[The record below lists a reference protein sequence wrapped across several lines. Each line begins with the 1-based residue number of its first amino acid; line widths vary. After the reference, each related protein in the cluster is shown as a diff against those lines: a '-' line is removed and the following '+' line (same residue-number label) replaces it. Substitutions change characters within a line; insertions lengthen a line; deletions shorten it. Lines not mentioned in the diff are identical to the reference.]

1 MFKKTLLQV
10 WNCLQIMVISIVL
23 SCNQPARND
32 TMSTDLQAS
41 EQKWELVN
49 PSKTVLP
56 TGYVIYGNNVYV
68 SVGVYDLQKSND
80 GQMWQTVAKKN
91 SCRAQ
96 PNDISFGNNTFVVVD
111 GQNILSS
118 TDGSTWKITTD
129 TSRYILSIAF
139 GNGVFVIAGTKGHVA
154 ISKDGDKWENH
165 DLDTSMDFSS
175 IAYGKGRFVAAS
187 SEQIISSIDGVT
199 WTESTN
205 FEGHGVESYVIFGN
219 GKFLFSGSDNYASD
233 DGLYWTQVDPLGSY
247 TCFLNDKFI
256 TPSYS
261 NGSSG
266 QTITISNDLISRE
279 VLKTDLRMRDPLL
292 TFLNGQYLAIDR
304 SLCTFVSTDLIHWT
318 IPNSITTNTLN
329 DVAFGNE
336 LFVATGVNG
345 TVITSSSGSLWTK
358 VKSSVVENLNS
369 VAFGN
374 NLFIIAG
381 DSGTVLNSSDGV
393 TWSVGSSGCNNKINK
408 VFYVNGR
415 FIAASYSNNGFVLVS
430 GDGKRW
436 EHYKTG
442 LMQYYQLNYGNGMIV
457 AVGKDSA
464 FVNSAFVSLDGMK
477 WERAIIPDCDIRQLF
492 FDGSSFIVEG
502 SDRETSEELCLK
514 SDDGNW
520 WQRSTRK
527 NYSFRESIQYSTG
540 KTKIIDKK
548 LFWQVSDTGLYRIQS
563 KVFEPLSVCYGNDV
577 FVGVGDY
584 GRIAI
589 LKAKSGPENIE
600 NRKLADSIL
609 QGPFEHKKIIGLIDN
624 VHVIQMNLTSD
635 GKRLRGNYVYTG
647 HKDSLN
653 LEGIID
659 SKGVFYC
666 KEYAGNGKNTGS
678 FIGKLKEMEI
688 LGEWRSADSVRKLAF
703 EGYGITDE
711 QIAARLESFREKHK
725 EYVGCYSVSSISGSE
740 YANLMYD
747 CNFEN
752 NEWKCS
758 ASSINQGWRE
768 RIEDFNVDYSQYSF
782 QAMHVKVCDDFTIE
796 FYVNGKTYL
805 KIPLLQNKFVYF
817 SGGTAIAKNIK
828 VDKNSNPDEIPE
840 RYSLHY
846 DGDGFSLK
854 GNPTVIFK
862 KSSETDGR

>member
-1 MFKKTLLQV
+1 
-10 WNCLQIMVISIVL
+10 
-23 SCNQPARND
+23 
-32 TMSTDLQAS
+32 MSTDLQAS

-56 TGYVIYGNNVYV
+56 TGFVVFGNNVYV

-80 GQMWQTVAKKN
+80 GQMWQTVAKKKN
-91 SCRAQ
+91 PCRAQ
-96 PNDISFGNNTFVVVD
+96 PDDISFGNNTFVVVD

-118 TDGSTWKITTD
+118 TDGSTWKITAD
-129 TSRYILSIAF
+129 SSRYFQSIAF
-139 GNGVFVIAGTKGHVA
+139 GNGVFVITGSNGHVA

-165 DLDTSMDFSS
+165 DLDTSMNFSS

-187 SEQIISSIDGVT
+187 TEQVISSIDGVT
-199 WTESTN
+199 WTESTD
-205 FEGHGVESYVIFGN
+205 FEGYGVERYVIFGN
-219 GKFLFSGSDNYASD
+219 GKFLFSGSDNYISD
-233 DGLYWTQVDPLGSY
+233 DGLYWTKIDPPSGNTY
-247 TCFLNDKFI
+247 FLNDKFI
-256 TPSYS
+256 TLSYS
-261 NGSSG
+261 GGSSG
-266 QTITISNDLISRE
+266 QTITISNDLVSRE
-279 VLKTDLRMRDPLL
+279 VIKTDLRMRDPLL

-329 DVAFGNE
+329 DIAFGNE
-336 LFVATGVNG
+336 LFVATGING
-345 TVITSSSGSLWTK
+345 TIITSSSGSSWTK
-358 VKSSVVENLNS
+358 VKSPVVENLNS

-374 NLFIIAG
+374 NLFVTVG
-381 DSGTVLNSSDGV
+381 DSGTILNSRDGV
-393 TWSVGSSGCNNKINK
+393 TWLIGSSGCNNQLNKIS
-408 VFYVNGR
+408 YVNGL
-415 FIAASYSNNGFVLVS
+415 FIAASYSNRGFVLVS
-430 GDGKRW
+430 GDGKTW

-442 LMQYYQLNYGNGMIV
+442 LMQYSQLNYGNRTIV
-457 AVGKDSA
+457 AVGQDSA
-464 FVNSAFVSLDGMK
+464 FVYSAFVSSDGK
-477 WERAIIPDCDIRQLF
+477 RWERAIIPDCDIRQLF

-514 SDDGNW
+514 SDDGTW

-527 NYSFRESIQYSTG
+527 NYSFRESIQYNTG

-548 LFWQVSDTGLYRIQS
+548 LFWQVSDTGLYMIQS
-563 KVFEPLSVCYGNDV
+563 KVFEPLSVCYGNGV

-584 GRIAI
+584 GRIA
-589 LKAKSGPENIE
+589 LVKAKSGPENIE
-600 NRKLADSIL
+600 NWKSIL
-609 QGPFEHKKIIGLIDN
+609 QRPFEHKKIIGLIDN
-624 VHVIQMNLTSD
+624 VHVILMNLTSD
-635 GKRLRGNYVYTG
+635 GKRLHGNYVYTG
-647 HKDSLN
+647 HKDSLK
-653 LEGIID
+653 LEGVID
-659 SKGVFYC
+659 SNGVFYC

-678 FIGKLKEMEI
+678 FIGILKGMEI
-688 LGEWRSADSVRKLAF
+688 FGEWRSTDSVKRLAF
-703 EGYGITDE
+703 EGYCITDE
-711 QIAARLESFREKHK
+711 QIAARLASFRENHK
-725 EYVGCYSVSSISGSE
+725 ESVGYYSVSSISGSE

-768 RIEDFNVDYSQYSF
+768 PIDDFNIDYSQYSF
-782 QAMHVKVCDDFTIE
+782 QDMNVKVSDDFTIE

-805 KIPLLQNKFVYF
+805 KIPLLQNESVFF
-817 SGGTAIAKNIK
+817 NRGTAIAKNIK
-828 VDKNSNPDEIPE
+828 VDTNSNPDEIPE